1 MAEPSA
7 APLVLASG
15 SPFRRKMLEAAGLS
29 FQVVPPDVDEGV
41 LKRGLAG
48 RRPQPGPEVIAG
60 ELAAAKALA
69 VAGRF
74 PGALV
79 IGADQVLALGDELLD
94 KPGDLAA
101 AREQLLRLRGRTHRL
116 HTAVALAQASRI
128 VWSHAEH
135 ATLAMRSFSIEFLES
150 YLAKAGSGLC
160 RIVGGYEIEGLG
172 IQLLERVEGDHFTV
186 IGLPL
191 LPLLAE
197 LRFRRVIAS

>member
-29 FQVVPPDVDEGV
+29 FQVVPPDVDEGA
-41 LKRGLAG
+41 LKRGLAS
-48 RRPQPGPEVIAG
+48 RRPQPGPEAIAG

-74 PGALV
+74 PEALV
-79 IGADQVLALGDELLD
+79 IGADQVLALGDQLLD

-101 AREQLLRLRGRTHRL
+101 AREQLLCLRGRTHRL
-116 HTAVALAQASRI
+116 HTAVALAQGGRI

-135 ATLAMRSFSIEFLES
+135 ATLAMRSFSREFLEG

-197 LRFRRVIAS
+197 LRARGVVAA